1 MAFVVWMARRNV
13 VRVAEEPRELA
24 PGLLPQP
31 VNHWVTGVPPA
42 AELLE
47 HCMSGLCSRGGVDSL
62 LKSRQTSFVIPWSL
76 SGHASGRLHFFSFLV
91 LLAVIYSSWSIIFS
105 AIYTDFF
112 TGAQKSLLV
121 LKTLLCDFNFP
132 YSFFFQNAFYHYFFL
147 HFCIN
152 PF

>member
-76 SGHASGRLHFFSFLV
+76 SGHASGRLHFFSFLF

-105 AIYTDFF
+105 AIYTDLF
-112 TGAQKSLLV
+112 TRPSPTCFGICRKIFIWSYFIKS
-121 LKTLLCDFNFP
+121 TL
-132 YSFFFQNAFYHYFFL
+132 FFFSKLFKMVFL
-147 HFCIN
+147 F
-152 PF
+152 